1 MFLKTIKYALR
12 VIPSDKVLRFEQSKN
27 DVIDR
32 TVFYGERVNTY
43 VDYQITLQ
51 TKPGDA
57 VFEGTLR
64 YDENEKTLDLVG
76 DINRINK
83 YGSQS
88 HCVEG
93 HHLRTLCY
101 CKKQL

>member
-1 MFLKTIKYALR
+1 
-12 VIPSDKVLRFEQSKN
+12 VLYE
-27 DVIDR
+27 
-32 TVFYGERVNTY
+32 ERVNTY

-76 DINRINK
+76 DISRINK
-83 YGSQS
+83 YIGK
-88 HCVEG
+88 VIE
-93 HHLRTLCY
+93 
-101 CKKQL
+101 